1 MDFSVWNRFPHKA
14 ALFYSGYRDRVAG
27 FKKELARVGVDGYT
41 PFWGCTNP
49 YERVLEARVP
59 HKRGCVGGYFNT
71 SLKHHAVVKT
81 AYELGAEN
89 VLVFED
95 DVRFLKDVG
104 PVLAAVESLPDDY
117 DAALF
122 EWTPMPVAGT
132 PEIAMEIGAI
142 RSGRVNDHWH
152 RARRFYSM
160 AAYAVSRRMMERL
173 IDCYERP
180 AHGAAKLRICDH
192 YWCRILESD
201 PNLNAYVS
209 SGNVCIQACPQGNT
223 PMQNMRAKY
232 DEMGVDRGE
241 YAPW

>member
-1 MDFSVWNRFPHKA
+1 MDSWGRFTHKA
-14 ALFYSGYRDRVAG
+14 ALLYSGYKDRVPG
-27 FKKELARVGVDGYT
+27 FRAELARVGVDGYV

-49 YERVLEARVP
+49 YERLLENLTP

-95 DVRFLKDVG
+95 DVRFLNRVDV
-104 PVLAAVESLPDDY
+104 VLEAVNSLPDDY

-122 EWTPMPVAGT
+122 EWTPMPAAVA
-132 PEIAMEIGAI
+132 PEFHADVAAI
-142 RSGRVNDHWH
+142 RADVVNGAWC

-180 AHGAAKLRICDH
+180 ARGVAKLRVCDH
-192 YWCRILESD
+192 YWSRILEADLS
-201 PNLNAYVS
+201 LNAYVS
-209 SGNVCIQACPQGNT
+209 RRNVCIQACPQGNT
-223 PMQNMRAKY
+223 PMELMRAKY
-232 DEMGVDRGE
+232 DGMGVDRGE